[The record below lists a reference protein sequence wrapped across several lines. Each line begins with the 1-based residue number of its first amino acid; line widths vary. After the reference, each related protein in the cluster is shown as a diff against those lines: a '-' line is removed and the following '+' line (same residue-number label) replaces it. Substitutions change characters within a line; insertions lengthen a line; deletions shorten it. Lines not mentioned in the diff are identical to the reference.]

1 MGQAELQTRHYTPEE
16 YFALEEA
23 SELRHEY
30 FEGEV
35 FAMAGASISHNLIKG
50 NLVAA
55 LRPEARRRGCRVF
68 DENVRL
74 VVHERVMYAY
84 PDVMVTCDPA
94 DRRDAY
100 LVRHP
105 VLIAEVLS
113 ASTAEYDRTEKFAN
127 YQKLPSLRHYLL
139 ISQTAWVVEYFR
151 RDEAGQWIYTL
162 LSTAEG
168 VLEIPELGLLLPLR
182 ELYEDTDIAPLRVQP
197 GPDAFL
203 TQQG

>member
-1 MGQAELQTRHYTPEE
+1 MEQLQATVRYYSPEE
-16 YFALEEA
+16 YFALEEQ
-23 SELRHEY
+23 SDVRHEY
-30 FEGEV
+30 VEGEI

-50 NLVAA
+50 NLVAG
-55 LRPEARRRGCRVF
+55 LRPVVRPRGCRVL

-74 VVHERVMYAY
+74 VVRERTFYAY
-84 PDVMVTCDPA
+84 PDVLVTCDPA
-94 DRRDAY
+94 DRREAY

-139 ISQTAWVVEYFR
+139 VSQTAWVVEWFR

-162 LSTAEG
+162 LST
-168 VLEIPELGLLLPLR
+168 PDSGLVLPLR
-182 ELYEDTDIAPLRVQP
+182 ELYEDTDVAPLRAHP
-197 GPDAFL
+197 GPEPLPTDSETGL
-203 TQQG
+203 I